1 MPWFISCSWH
11 AGDSRWWGSLTM
23 TLAGNKAKR
32 LSSINHTTKTIHHH
46 HCQAQHVSD
55 TLQLSQRQT
64 SLKRHI
70 LAKNLFRRHVFCKVF
85 HTKPLLAEIWSKY
98 KQLCCSFIRFLNLD
112 NRYFSLTTSLFSD
125 WNICLNFW
133 LFLLRARCWISI
145 DWLIFEV
152 EQLWLVP
159 WKIFEMLLTA
169 CNH

>member
-1 MPWFISCSWH
+1 MYLAISFSLSVNEIIWVYGERNNVFKDFSAKKISWRRGMPWFTSCSRH
-11 AGDSRWWGSLTM
+11 VGDSRWCGSLTM
-23 TLAGNKAKR
+23 TLAGSKAKW

-46 HCQAQHVSD
+46 HCHAQHVSD

-98 KQLCCSFIRFLNLD
+98 KQLCCSFMRFLNLD

-125 WNICLNFW
+125 
-133 LFLLRARCWISI
+133 
-145 DWLIFEV
+145 
-152 EQLWLVP
+152 
-159 WKIFEMLLTA
+159 
-169 CNH
+169 